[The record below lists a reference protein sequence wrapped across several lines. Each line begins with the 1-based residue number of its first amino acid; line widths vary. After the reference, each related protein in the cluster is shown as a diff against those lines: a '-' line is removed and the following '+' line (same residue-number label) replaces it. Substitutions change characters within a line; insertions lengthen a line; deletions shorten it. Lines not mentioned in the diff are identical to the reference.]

1 MANSPIAAVTP
12 PHVRDARLATSLAKR
27 NDEAG
32 RAPAPESAVIRL
44 YGTRQAAPSDTRPSP
59 HKHVLARRALSILI
73 VAHNAADRI
82 DAQLEMLAMAARYRD
97 WQVIV
102 IDNASTDGTAERIET
117 RFDWVRLIRSPVNL
131 GYAAA
136 CNLAAQEA
144 LGALLLFLHPGAHA
158 QPAMIARAAARMLV
172 NPQVGIAGGR
182 LVDRQGYDVPTS
194 HRFPTTL
201 GDAFAWRGPAAHG
214 EQPRHPALDPD
225 LLPRPPARRVDWVSD
240 AFAIVRHDVFRYL
253 DGFDTRFFMYCEDID
268 FCRRVGEAGFEVMV
282 WPDVRARF
290 VARTHADAWF
300 EPQAAA
306 QRERWRLRSRLL
318 YLGKHRG
325 TTSAWLANRVESAWL
340 TLAGWGYRCGGG
352 LSSSGQGHR
361 HALARRAQVEDAW
374 RATDGGRNAPPGPW
388 Q

>member
-1 MANSPIAAVTP
+1 M
-12 PHVRDARLATSLAKR
+12 
-27 NDEAG
+27 
-32 RAPAPESAVIRL
+32 IRL
-44 YGTRQAAPSDTRPSP
+44 YGTRQAAPSDPRPSP
-59 HKHVLARRALSILI
+59 HQHVLARRALSILI

-82 DAQLEMLAMAARYRD
+82 DAQLEMLAVAARYRD

-102 IDNASTDGTAERIET
+102 IDNASTDGTADRIET
-117 RFDWVRLIRSPVNL
+117 RYDWVRLIRSPVNL

-136 CNLAAQEA
+136 CNLAAQDA
-144 LGALLLFLHPGAHA
+144 LGALLLFLHPGTHA

-182 LVDRQGYDVPTS
+182 RIDRQGYDVPAS
-194 HRFPTTL
+194 HRFPTAL
-201 GDAFAWRGPAAHG
+201 GDAFAWRGPAAPG
-214 EQPRHPALDPD
+214 AEPRHPALDPD

-268 FCRRVGEAGFEVMV
+268 LCRRVSEAGFEVMV

-290 VARTHADAWF
+290 VARVPPDAWF
-300 EPQAAA
+300 DPQAVA
-306 QRERWRLRSRLL
+306 QRERWQLLSRLL

-325 TTSAWLANRVESAWL
+325 ATSAWLANRVESAWL
-340 TLAGWGYRCGGG
+340 TLAGWGYRCGG
-352 LSSSGQGHR
+352 LSSAERGHR
-361 HALARRAQVEDAW
+361 HALARRVLVEDAW
-374 RATDGGRNAPPGPW
+374 RATDGGRQAPPGPW